1 MAVRRLE
8 DILREAIGARSRLSI
23 QRWETMQF
31 DVQMRMA
38 ALKNL
43 IGSAESDEIHRHVVV
58 ALIAALQ
65 TYFRGTIVAVTDSG
79 DHYRERAAER
89 ITEKIS
95 MKDALTWF
103 SGKSVTF
110 GELVA
115 HVASCNSATDVISW
129 LGVLLNCNFKDAL
142 ASSVSEYDQRNGKV
156 DPPLIVSDVEKLLSE
171 LSETFRLRHI
181 LAHEAATSLQIDAEA
196 CGTMW
201 NAVQTLL
208 RAINAVLWATVYKK
222 LPLTQAE
229 MTKHAYADVLE
240 ARKELAEVLR
250 RARNLACRDGTSAW
264 LRATHF
270 AWMKVM
276 ADWYRNTYGKLQGTM
291 WPAVSGAD
299 RAAAIRSRVKQ
310 ISQWV
315 RYQQPER
322 P

>member
-8 DILREAIGARSRLSI
+8 DIQREAIGARSRLSI

-31 DVQMRMA
+31 DVQLRMA
-38 ALKNL
+38 SLKNL

-65 TYFRGTIVAVTDSG
+65 TYFRGTIVAITDSG
-79 DHYRERAAER
+79 DDYRERAAER

-115 HVASCNSATDVISW
+115 HVASCNSATDVMSW
-129 LGVLLNCNFKDAL
+129 LGSLLNCNFRDAL

-181 LAHEAATSLQIDAEA
+181 LAHEAATSLQIDADA
-196 CGTMW
+196 CRTMW

-208 RAINAVLWATVYKK
+208 RGTNAVLWATVYKK

-240 ARKELAEVLR
+240 ARKELAEILR
-250 RARNLACRDGTSAW
+250 HARNLACRDGASAW

-276 ADWYRNTYGKLQGTM
+276 ADWYRNTYWKLQGSM
-291 WPAVSGAD
+291 WPAVSEAD

-315 RYQQPER
+315 RWQQPER

>member
-1 MAVRRLE
+1 
-8 DILREAIGARSRLSI
+8 
-23 QRWETMQF
+23 MQF
-31 DVQMRMA
+31 DVQTRMA

-43 IGSAESDEIHRHVVV
+43 IGSSENDEIHRHVVV

-65 TYFRGTIVAVTDSG
+65 TYFRGTIVAITDSG
-79 DHYRERAAER
+79 DDYRERAAER

-95 MKDALTWF
+95 MKDALTWL

-129 LGVLLNCNFKDAL
+129 LGTLLNCNFKDAL

-156 DPPLIVSDVEKLLSE
+156 DPPLIVSDVDKLLSE
-171 LSETFRLRHI
+171 LSEAFRLRHI
-181 LAHEAATSLQIDAEA
+181 LAHEAATNLQIDADT
-196 CGTMW
+196 CRTMW

-208 RAINAVLWATVYKK
+208 KGINAVLWTTAYKK

-229 MTKHAYADVLE
+229 MAKHAYADVRE

-250 RARNLACRDGTSAW
+250 RARNLSRSDGTSAW
-264 LRATHF
+264 LRANHI
-270 AWMKVM
+270 AWMKGM
-276 ADWYRNTYGKLQGTM
+276 TDWYRNTYGKLRGTL
-291 WPAVSGAD
+291 WPSVSAAD
-299 RAAAIRSRVKQ
+299 RAAVIRSRVEQ

-315 RYQQPER
+315 RWQQPER